1 MQPMHTIPA
10 RGGLNFDE
18 TPFLAI
24 WEVTQSCD
32 LACKHCRA
40 AAQPIAHPDELSNAE
55 GKALI
60 DQIADMHIPI
70 FVFTGGDPMKRKDVF
85 ELIHYAADKGV
96 QVALT
101 PSATPLLTREAI
113 FKLKEAGLV
122 RLGISLDGSTPEI
135 HDTFRGLPG
144 AWART
149 IQAIEWANEA
159 GIPIQV
165 HSTISRHNAN
175 DLDNLCN
182 LFEKLA
188 IVMWN
193 VFFLVPVGRGQLNDL
208 LSGEEFEQ
216 VFGKIYELSHRV
228 SFQIKTTEAMHYRRY
243 LLQHNLEERRIAH
256 GHGHPSAARPSV
268 ALGGDNST
276 SAALKGHDS
285 TSEALSGDN
294 SSSAALN
301 GDNSTSAALNGDD
314 STSAALK
321 GHDFS
326 RAENAANKSVGALAP
341 VYEPGAPTA
350 DAKTR
355 TASWATRRVNDG
367 KGFMFISHVGNVYPS
382 GFLPIHAGNVRET
395 PLADIY
401 RNAPIFKSL
410 RDTSKL
416 EGKCGA
422 CEYKEICGGSRARA
436 YAVTGDP
443 LAPEPCCIYQPKNW
457 DPELEHKADAFR
469 ETTPAEPLV
478 VL

>member
-1 MQPMHTIPA
+1 MQPMLNIPA

-40 AAQPIAHPDELSNAE
+40 AAQPIAHPDELTNAE

-60 DQIADMHIPI
+60 DQIAAMGVPI
-70 FVFTGGDPMKRKDVF
+70 FVFTGGDPLKRADVF
-85 ELIHYAADKGV
+85 ELIRYAADKGV

-113 FKLKEAGLV
+113 SKLKEAGLV

-135 HDTFRGLPG
+135 HDAFRGLPG
-144 AWART
+144 AYART

-165 HSTISRHNAN
+165 HTTISRHNAH
-175 DLDNLCN
+175 DLDGLCA

-208 LSGEEFEQ
+208 LDAHEFERI
-216 VFGKIYELSHRV
+216 FGQIYELSHRV
-228 SFQIKTTEAMHYRRY
+228 NFQIKTTEAMHYRRY
-243 LLQHNLEERRIAH
+243 LLQNNLEERKI
-256 GHGHPSAARPSV
+256 GHGHPGTVQRAA
-268 ALGGDNST
+268 AM
-276 SAALKGHDS
+276 
-285 TSEALSGDN
+285 
-294 SSSAALN
+294 
-301 GDNSTSAALNGDD
+301 
-314 STSAALK
+314 
-321 GHDFS
+321 
-326 RAENAANKSVGALAP
+326 
-341 VYEPGAPTA
+341 VYEPGAPTS

-367 KGFMFISHVGNVYPS
+367 KGFLFISHVGNVYPS
-382 GFLPIHAGNVRET
+382 GFLPIHAGNIRET
-395 PLADIY
+395 PLSEIY

-443 LAPEPCCIYQPKNW
+443 LAAEPCCIYQPKNW
-457 DPELEHKADAFR
+457 DPELESNAAAF
-469 ETTPAEPLV
+469 AKS
-478 VL
+478 

>member
-1 MQPMHTIPA
+1 MEAMHTIPA
-10 RGGLNFDE
+10 LGGLNFDE

-40 AAQPIAHPDELSNAE
+40 AAQPIAHPDELTNAE

-60 DQIADMHIPI
+60 DQIAEMHVPI
-70 FVFTGGDPMKRKDVF
+70 FVFTGGDPLKRKDVF
-85 ELIHYAADKGV
+85 DLIRYAAGKGV
-96 QVALT
+96 MVALT
-101 PSATPLLTREAI
+101 PSATPLLTREAM
-113 FKLKEAGLV
+113 FQLKEAGLV

-159 GIPIQV
+159 GLPIQV
-165 HSTISRHNAN
+165 HTTISRHNAH
-175 DLDNLCN
+175 DLDNLCS

-193 VFFLVPVGRGQLNDL
+193 VFFLVPVGRGQLGDL
-208 LSGEEFEQ
+208 LSGEEFEN

-228 SFQIKTTEAMHYRRY
+228 NFQIKTTEAMHYRRY
-243 LLQHNLEERRIAH
+243 LLQHNLEERKM
-256 GHGHPSAARPSV
+256 GHGHP
-268 ALGGDNST
+268 GST
-276 SAALKGHDS
+276 GKPK
-285 TSEALSGDN
+285 T
-294 SSSAALN
+294 
-301 GDNSTSAALNGDD
+301 
-314 STSAALK
+314 
-321 GHDFS
+321 
-326 RAENAANKSVGALAP
+326 
-341 VYEPGAPTA
+341 YEPGAPTS
-350 DAKTR
+350 DAQTR

-367 KGFMFISHVGNVYPS
+367 KGFLFVSHVGNVYPS
-382 GFLPIHAGNVRET
+382 GFLPIHAGNVKQT
-395 PLADIY
+395 PLQDIY

-443 LAPEPCCIYQPKNW
+443 LAEEPCCIHQPKNW
-457 DPELEHKADAFR
+457 DPQLEHEAAAYATSLDGQ
-469 ETTPAEPLV
+469 LQIID
-478 VL
+478 

>member
-1 MQPMHTIPA
+1 MEPMHNIPA

-40 AAQPIAHPDELSNAE
+40 AAQPIAHPDELTTAE

-60 DQIADMHIPI
+60 DQIAAMHVPI
-70 FVFTGGDPMKRKDVF
+70 FVFTGGDPLKRKDVF
-85 ELIHYAADKGV
+85 ELIRYAAGKGV
-96 QVALT
+96 MVALT

-135 HDTFRGLPG
+135 HDAFRGLPG

-159 GIPIQV
+159 EIPIQV
-165 HSTISRHNAN
+165 HTTISRHNAH
-175 DLDNLCN
+175 DLDNLCT

-193 VFFLVPVGRGQLNDL
+193 VFFLVPVGRGQLSAL
-208 LSGEEFEQ
+208 LSGEEFED

-243 LLQHNLEERRIAH
+243 LLQHNLEEKRM
-256 GHGHPSAARPSV
+256 GHGHPHGTGS
-268 ALGGDNST
+268 G
-276 SAALKGHDS
+276 KGMGY
-285 TSEALSGDN
+285 EA
-294 SSSAALN
+294 
-301 GDNSTSAALNGDD
+301 
-314 STSAALK
+314 
-321 GHDFS
+321 
-326 RAENAANKSVGALAP
+326 
-341 VYEPGAPTA
+341 GAPTS
-350 DAKTR
+350 DAQTR

-367 KGFMFISHVGNVYPS
+367 KGFLFVSHVGNVYPS
-382 GFLPIHAGNVRET
+382 GFLPIHAGNVKET
-395 PLADIY
+395 PLQEIY
-401 RNAPIFKSL
+401 RDAPIFKSL

-443 LAPEPCCIYQPKNW
+443 LAAEPCCIYQPRNW
-457 DPELEHKADAFR
+457 DPQLESEAEAF
-469 ETTPAEPLV
+469 A
-478 VL
+478 

>member
-1 MQPMHTIPA
+1 MQPMRNIPA

-40 AAQPIAHPDELSNAE
+40 AAQPIAHPDQLTNAE

-60 DQIADMHIPI
+60 DQIAEMGVPI
-70 FVFTGGDPMKRKDVF
+70 FVFTGGDPLKRADVF
-85 ELIHYAADKGV
+85 ELIRYAADKGV
-96 QVALT
+96 HVALT

-144 AWART
+144 AYART

-165 HSTISRHNAN
+165 HTTISRHNAN
-175 DLDNLCN
+175 DLDSLCA
-182 LFEKLA
+182 LFEKLS

-193 VFFLVPVGRGQLNDL
+193 VFFLVPVGRGQLDDL
-208 LSGEEFEQ
+208 LSGEEFER
-216 VFGKIYELSHRV
+216 VFGQIYELSHRV
-228 SFQIKTTEAMHYRRY
+228 NFQIKTTEAMHYRRY
-243 LLQHNLEERRIAH
+243 LLQNNLEERKM
-256 GHGHPSAARPSV
+256 GHGSGHPGAAP
-268 ALGGDNST
+268 A
-276 SAALKGHDS
+276 
-285 TSEALSGDN
+285 
-294 SSSAALN
+294 
-301 GDNSTSAALNGDD
+301 
-314 STSAALK
+314 
-321 GHDFS
+321 
-326 RAENAANKSVGALAP
+326 
-341 VYEPGAPTA
+341 YESGAPTS

-367 KGFMFISHVGNVYPS
+367 KGFLFISHTGNVYPS
-382 GFLPIHAGNVRET
+382 GFLPIHAGNIRET
-395 PLADIY
+395 PLSEIY

-436 YAVTGDP
+436 YALTGDP
-443 LAPEPCCIYQPKNW
+443 LAQEPCCIYQPKNW
-457 DPELEHKADAFR
+457 DPELEHEAEAFR
-469 ETTPAEPLV
+469 PSERPETLV
-478 VL
+478 TL

>member
-1 MQPMHTIPA
+1 M
-10 RGGLNFDE
+10 G
-18 TPFLAI
+18 
-24 WEVTQSCD
+24 V
-32 LACKHCRA
+32 
-40 AAQPIAHPDELSNAE
+40 
-55 GKALI
+55 
-60 DQIADMHIPI
+60 PI

-85 ELIHYAADKGV
+85 ELIRYAAEKGV

-101 PSATPLLTREAI
+101 PSATPLLTRDAI

-135 HDTFRGLPG
+135 HDNFRGLPG

-165 HSTISRHNAN
+165 HSTISRHNAD

-182 LFEKLA
+182 LFEKMA

-193 VFFLVPVGRGQLNDL
+193 VFFLVPVGRGQLGDL

-216 VFGKIYELSHRV
+216 VFAKIYELSHRV
-228 SFQIKTTEAMHYRRY
+228 NFQIKTTEAMHYRRY
-243 LLQHNLEERRIAH
+243 LLQHNLEERKIGH
-256 GHGHPSAARPSV
+256 GHGHPGAAQ
-268 ALGGDNST
+268 
-276 SAALKGHDS
+276 K
-285 TSEALSGDN
+285 
-294 SSSAALN
+294 
-301 GDNSTSAALNGDD
+301 
-314 STSAALK
+314 
-321 GHDFS
+321 
-326 RAENAANKSVGALAP
+326 
-341 VYEPGAPTA
+341 YEPGAPTS

-382 GFLPIHAGNVRET
+382 GFLPIHAGNIRET
-395 PLADIY
+395 PLAEIY
-401 RNAPIFKSL
+401 RESPIFKSL

-443 LAPEPCCIYQPKNW
+443 LAQEPCCIYQPKNW
-457 DPELEHKADAFR
+457 DAELEQKAEAFR
-469 ETTPAEPLV
+469 LLEPHEV
-478 VL
+478 VVKL

>member
-1 MQPMHTIPA
+1 MQPMHQIPA
-10 RGGLNFDE
+10 RGGLNYDE

-40 AAQPIAHPDELSNAE
+40 AAQPIAHPDELTNAE
-55 GKALI
+55 GKHLI

-70 FVFTGGDPMKRKDVF
+70 FVFTGGDPLKRKDVY
-85 ELIHYAADKGV
+85 ELISYAAGKGV

-113 FKLKEAGLV
+113 FKMKEAGLV

-135 HDTFRGLPG
+135 HDNFRGLPG

-149 IQAIEWANEA
+149 IQAVEWANEA

-165 HSTISRHNAN
+165 HTTISRHNAN

-182 LFEKLA
+182 LFEKLS

-208 LSGEEFEQ
+208 LSGEEFEN

-243 LLQHNLEERRIAH
+243 LLQNNLQERKM
-256 GHGHPSAARPSV
+256 GHGHPHAVR
-268 ALGGDNST
+268 
-276 SAALKGHDS
+276 H
-285 TSEALSGDN
+285 E
-294 SSSAALN
+294 
-301 GDNSTSAALNGDD
+301 
-314 STSAALK
+314 
-321 GHDFS
+321 
-326 RAENAANKSVGALAP
+326 
-341 VYEPGAPTA
+341 YEPGAPTA

-355 TASWATRRVNDG
+355 TMGWATRRVNDG

-382 GFLPIHAGNVRET
+382 GFLPIHAGNIRET

-401 RNAPIFKSL
+401 RDSPIFKSL

-422 CEYKEICGGSRARA
+422 CEYKEICGGSRARS
-436 YAVTGDP
+436 YALTGNP
-443 LAPEPCCIYQPKNW
+443 LAQEPCCIYQPKNW
-457 DPELEHKADAFR
+457 DPELEQKAEAFR
-469 ETTPAEPLV
+469 EVKSEQLV
-478 VL
+478 NL

>member
-1 MQPMHTIPA
+1 MQPMHNIPA

-40 AAQPIAHPDELSNAE
+40 AAQPIAHPDELTNAE

-60 DQIADMHIPI
+60 DQIAEMHVPI

-85 ELIHYAADKGV
+85 ELIRYAADKGV

-101 PSATPLLTREAI
+101 PSATPLLTRDAI

-135 HDTFRGLPG
+135 HDAFRGLPG

-165 HSTISRHNAN
+165 HTTISRHNAH
-175 DLDNLCN
+175 DLDNLCA
-182 LFEKLA
+182 LFERLA

-193 VFFLVPVGRGQLNDL
+193 VFFLVPVGRGQLSDL

-228 SFQIKTTEAMHYRRY
+228 NFQIKTTEAMHYRRY
-243 LLQHNLEERRIAH
+243 LLQHNLEERRMSH
-256 GHGHPSAARPSV
+256 GHGHPGSSKVAAALGYEAGAPTEPSV
-268 ALGGDNST
+268 
-276 SAALKGHDS
+276 
-285 TSEALSGDN
+285 
-294 SSSAALN
+294 
-301 GDNSTSAALNGDD
+301 
-314 STSAALK
+314 LK

-326 RAENAANKSVGALAP
+326 RAEIDLNKSGGALAP
-341 VYEPGAPTA
+341 AYEAGAPTA
-350 DAKTR
+350 DAQTR
-355 TASWATRRVNDG
+355 TSSWATRRVNDG
-367 KGFMFISHVGNVYPS
+367 KGFLFVSHVGNVYPS
-382 GFLPIHAGNVRET
+382 GFLPIHAGNVREK
-395 PLADIY
+395 PLSEIY

-443 LAPEPCCIYQPKNW
+443 LAQEPCCIYQPRYW
-457 DPELEHKADAFR
+457 DQQLQNEAF
-469 ETTPAEPLV
+469 AYMK
-478 VL
+478 

>member
-1 MQPMHTIPA
+1 MEAMHTIPA
-10 RGGLNFDE
+10 RGGLNYDE

-40 AAQPIAHPDELSNAE
+40 AAQPIAHPDELTNAE

-60 DQIADMHIPI
+60 DQIAAMHVPI
-70 FVFTGGDPMKRKDVF
+70 FVFTGGDPLKRKDVF
-85 ELIHYAADKGV
+85 ELITYAAGKGV

-122 RLGISLDGSTPEI
+122 RLGISLDGSSPEI
-135 HDTFRGLPG
+135 HDVFRGLPG

-149 IQAIEWANEA
+149 IQAIEWAGEA
-159 GIPIQV
+159 GLPIQV
-165 HSTISRHNAN
+165 HTTISRHNAN
-175 DLDNLCN
+175 DLDALCA
-182 LFEKLA
+182 LFEKLN

-193 VFFLVPVGRGQLNDL
+193 VFFLVPVGRGQLDDL
-208 LSGEEFEQ
+208 LSGEEFEH
-216 VFGKIYELSHRV
+216 VFGKIYELSHKV

-243 LLQHNLEERRIAH
+243 LLQNNLEERKM
-256 GHGHPSAARPSV
+256 GHGSGHPGSIAGGHPGSTARP
-268 ALGGDNST
+268 A
-276 SAALKGHDS
+276 
-285 TSEALSGDN
+285 
-294 SSSAALN
+294 
-301 GDNSTSAALNGDD
+301 
-314 STSAALK
+314 
-321 GHDFS
+321 
-326 RAENAANKSVGALAP
+326 
-341 VYEPGAPTA
+341 YEPGAPVA

-367 KGFMFISHVGNVYPS
+367 KGFLFVSHVGNVYPS
-382 GFLPIHAGNVRET
+382 GFLPIHAGNIKQT
-395 PLADIY
+395 PLQEIY
-401 RNAPIFKSL
+401 RDSPIFKAL

-443 LAPEPCCIYQPKNW
+443 LAQEPCCIYQPKNW
-457 DPELEHKADAFR
+457 DPHLESEASAF
-469 ETTPAEPLV
+469 AHSLEPQFQIV
-478 VL
+478 E

>member
-1 MQPMHTIPA
+1 MQPMHNIPA

-40 AAQPIAHPDELSNAE
+40 AAQPMAHPDELTNAE

-60 DQIADMHIPI
+60 DQIAEMGIPI
-70 FVFTGGDPMKRKDVF
+70 FVFTGGDPLKRADVF
-85 ELIHYAADKGV
+85 ELIRYAAGKGV
-96 QVALT
+96 HVALT

-135 HDTFRGLPG
+135 HDNFRGLPG
-144 AWART
+144 AYART

-165 HSTISRHNAN
+165 HTTISRHNAH
-175 DLDNLCN
+175 DLDSLCA

-193 VFFLVPVGRGQLNDL
+193 VFFLVPVGRGQLDAL

-228 SFQIKTTEAMHYRRY
+228 NFQIKTTEAMHYRRY
-243 LLQHNLEERRIAH
+243 LLQNNLEERKMSH
-256 GHGHPSAARPSV
+256 GHGHPGGARPV
-268 ALGGDNST
+268 GAAA
-276 SAALKGHDS
+276 SAMPV
-285 TSEALSGDN
+285 E
-294 SSSAALN
+294 SAV
-301 GDNSTSAALNGDD
+301 
-314 STSAALK
+314 LK

-326 RAENAANKSVGALAP
+326 RAEFSPDKNEGALAP
-341 VYEPGAPTA
+341 VYEPGAPTS

-367 KGFMFISHVGNVYPS
+367 KGFLFISHTGNVYPS
-382 GFLPIHAGNVRET
+382 GFLPIHAGNIRET

-443 LAPEPCCIYQPKNW
+443 LAQEPCCIYQPKHW
-457 DPELEHKADAFR
+457 DPELEHQAKAFAKS
-469 ETTPAEPLV
+469 
-478 VL
+478 

>member
-1 MQPMHTIPA
+1 MQPMHQIPA
-10 RGGLNFDE
+10 RGGLNYDE

-40 AAQPIAHPDELSNAE
+40 AAQPIAHPDQLTTAE

-60 DQIADMHIPI
+60 DQIAEMQIPI
-70 FVFTGGDPMKRKDVF
+70 FVFTGGDPLKRPDLY
-85 ELIHYAADKGV
+85 ELIRYSAEKGV
-96 QVALT
+96 KVAVT
-101 PSATPLLTREAI
+101 PSATPLLTRDAV
-113 FKLKEAGLV
+113 FKMKEAGVV
-122 RLGISLDGSTPEI
+122 RLGISLDGSSPEI
-135 HDTFRGLPG
+135 HDAFRGLPG

-149 IQAIEWANEA
+149 IQAVEWANEA

-165 HSTISRHNAN
+165 HTTISRHNAH
-175 DLDNLCN
+175 DLDNLCA

-193 VFFLVPVGRGQLNDL
+193 VFFLVPVGRGQLGDL

-243 LLQHNLEERRIAH
+243 LLQHNLEERRM
-256 GHGHPSAARPSV
+256 GHGQGHPHASAAK
-268 ALGGDNST
+268 N
-276 SAALKGHDS
+276 
-285 TSEALSGDN
+285 E
-294 SSSAALN
+294 
-301 GDNSTSAALNGDD
+301 
-314 STSAALK
+314 
-321 GHDFS
+321 
-326 RAENAANKSVGALAP
+326 
-341 VYEPGAPTA
+341 YEPGAPA
-350 DAKTR
+350 SDAKTR

-395 PLADIY
+395 PLGEIY
-401 RNAPIFKSL
+401 RNAPIFKAL
-410 RDTSKL
+410 RDTTRL

-436 YAVTGDP
+436 YALTGDP
-443 LAPEPCCIYQPKNW
+443 LAQEPCCIYQPKNW
-457 DPELEHKADAFR
+457 DPKLQSDAEGFRGIEVAKA
-469 ETTPAEPLV
+469 LV
-478 VL
+478 TL

>member
-1 MQPMHTIPA
+1 MTLVSSIPGADSLSSSLAALPQEVLMQPMHNIPA
-10 RGGLNFDE
+10 RGALNFDE

-40 AAQPIAHPDELSNAE
+40 AAQPIAHPDELTNAE
-55 GKALI
+55 GKKLI
-60 DQIADMHIPI
+60 DEIAAMGVPI
-70 FVFTGGDPMKRKDVF
+70 FVFTGGDPMKRADVF
-85 ELIHYAADKGV
+85 ELIRYAADKGV

-113 FKLKEAGLV
+113 FKLKEAGIV

-165 HSTISRHNAN
+165 HSTISRHNAH
-175 DLDNLCN
+175 DLDGLCA
-182 LFEKLA
+182 LFERLA

-193 VFFLVPVGRGQLNDL
+193 VFFLVPVGRGQLDDL
-208 LSGEEFEQ
+208 LGGEEFEE

-228 SFQIKTTEAMHYRRY
+228 NFQIKTTEAMHYRRY
-243 LLQHNLEERRIAH
+243 LLQHNLEERKIGH
-256 GHGHPSAARPSV
+256 GHGHRGSARPT
-268 ALGGDNST
+268 ADY
-276 SAALKGHDS
+276 
-285 TSEALSGDN
+285 EAG
-294 SSSAALN
+294 
-301 GDNSTSAALNGDD
+301 T
-314 STSAALK
+314 
-321 GHDFS
+321 
-326 RAENAANKSVGALAP
+326 
-341 VYEPGAPTA
+341 PTA
-350 DAKTR
+350 DAQAR

-367 KGFMFISHVGNVYPS
+367 KGFLFVSHVGNVYPS
-382 GFLPIHAGNVRET
+382 GFLPIHAGNIRET
-395 PLADIY
+395 PLSEIY

-410 RDTSKL
+410 RDTGKL

-443 LAPEPCCIYQPKNW
+443 LAQEPCCIYQPKHW
-457 DPELEHKADAFR
+457 DAQLESEAAALATGVAGH
-469 ETTPAEPLV
+469 
-478 VL
+478 

>member
-1 MQPMHTIPA
+1 MQPMHNIPA

-85 ELIHYAADKGV
+85 ELIRYAADKGV

-135 HDTFRGLPG
+135 HDAFRGLPG

-159 GIPIQV
+159 SIPIQV
-165 HSTISRHNAN
+165 HSTISRHNAH
-175 DLDNLCN
+175 DLDNLCT

-208 LSGEEFEQ
+208 LSGEEFEL

-243 LLQHNLEERRIAH
+243 LLQHNLEERKMGTGTDIRAAEGPRTLRARHTHRRRQNPHRQLGHAPRQRRQGVHVHLPRGQRLPQRFLAH
-256 GHGHPSAARPSV
+256 PRRQHPRDATGRYLSQRAHLQISARHQQAGRQVRRLRVQGDLRRFPRPRLRRNRRSAGPGALLHLPAEELGSATGAR
-268 ALGGDNST
+268 GGGLSRDGGFRNAGYAV
-276 SAALKGHDS
+276 SAVTRKVD
-285 TSEALSGDN
+285 
-294 SSSAALN
+294 ALN
-301 GDNSTSAALNGDD
+301 A
-314 STSAALK
+314 
-321 GHDFS
+321 
-326 RAENAANKSVGALAP
+326 
-341 VYEPGAPTA
+341 
-350 DAKTR
+350 
-355 TASWATRRVNDG
+355 
-367 KGFMFISHVGNVYPS
+367 
-382 GFLPIHAGNVRET
+382 
-395 PLADIY
+395 
-401 RNAPIFKSL
+401 
-410 RDTSKL
+410 
-416 EGKCGA
+416 
-422 CEYKEICGGSRARA
+422 
-436 YAVTGDP
+436 
-443 LAPEPCCIYQPKNW
+443 
-457 DPELEHKADAFR
+457 
-469 ETTPAEPLV
+469 
-478 VL
+478 